1 MNGTLLS
8 TFFIHEYLGQ
18 FLPVGVILTGCGILI
33 AMAGLFGW
41 FAIQE
46 KASAQP
52 EARPQFS

>member
-1 MNGTLLS
+1 MCSSFPESDGPLS
-8 TFFIHEYLGQ
+8 SLAGYLGQ

-46 KASAQP
+46 PATA
-52 EARPQFS
+52 